1 MRNSD
6 PHPDSGAAEPL
17 TLEQNI
23 VYRALGQPG
32 QCRGAL
38 GELLQSALFVCR
50 TQLGDDAER
59 RYQIGD
65 VHFPPLDL
73 RGSCAF
79 CSGSPNAARAEHWY
93 CSGGA
98 SAHPAGRIQFRVD
111 PPNIAV
117 GSPVDEIELAV

>member
-23 VYRALGQPG
+23 VYRALGEPG

-38 GELLQSALFVCR
+38 GELLQGALFICR
-50 TQLGDDAER
+50 AQLSDDAER

-65 VHFPPLDL
+65 LHLPRLDL
-73 RGSCAF
+73 CGSCAF
-79 CSGSPNAARAEHWY
+79 YSGSPNAACAKHWPI
-93 CSGGA
+93 A
-98 SAHPAGRIQFRVD
+98 QEALRRIR
-111 PPNIAV
+111 
-117 GSPVDEIELAV
+117 